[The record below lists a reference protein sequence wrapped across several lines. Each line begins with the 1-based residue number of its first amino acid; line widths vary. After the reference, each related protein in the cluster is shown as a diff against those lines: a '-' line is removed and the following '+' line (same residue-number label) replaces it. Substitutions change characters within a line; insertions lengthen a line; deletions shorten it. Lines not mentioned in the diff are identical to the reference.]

1 MRSGGHISDIAV
13 QSGPIM
19 DDIQRK
25 LALIDRQ
32 LAGGMGIWKNV
43 LATAPLFFAATG
55 LIAGI
60 LIENTID
67 LSSGF
72 WMTLLA
78 CCTIGTFLLFAGR
91 EHTIPSHVIAFAA
104 TICFL
109 CLGAIRLDSFYRP
122 RPEDIR
128 NFVSDEQKLATIRG
142 LIVTEPYTNNY
153 GFTVEP
159 NQPEDANDNANKKDK
174 SKNPKFEYKQWQFAK
189 FMHRDPSSSFYL
201 KIKEIKTVGGW
212 AKISGIVRAQ
222 VDEPTLDLQAGD
234 YIQADCW
241 LRRFSQPSNP
251 GQFNT
256 AAYLARRNVYVAA
269 FIETRESIELP
280 KSYDKS
286 TFTKLTKLK
295 RIIREKATYAL
306 LDNQSTENPSEGLL
320 QALLL
325 GYRGNI
331 DNETYEAFH
340 KTGLLH
346 LISLSGMHLG
356 ILIGIIW
363 WLCKTAGLMKY
374 TRAIICIIA
383 IGLFLLIVPP
393 RAPTVRAAII
403 GWLFCASFLFRRHS
417 SALNTLSLAAII
429 LLLIRPTQ
437 LFEAGWQLSFASVL
451 GILSFTNRIAGF
463 LHDSTNHRF
472 RRTQT
477 GEGNFAT
484 NAVKK
489 LGAAMIALFSVG
501 LAAWLGSAGILLY
514 YFYAITPLA
523 SILTVLVFPFVAGIL
538 AIGYLKMILSFLLPM
553 TAWGLGVIVTKLAG
567 ALIWIVEH
575 IAKIN
580 VSQILVGHVPI
591 APIILYYCL
600 IFFAAFVY
608 FRRPLLKRSVC
619 AVMALSLIVFLGV
632 TKWQRTHRDNL
643 ILTCLDVGHGQAI
656 LAQLPGKT
664 NLLFDAGSLS
674 RNDVGR
680 RIVVPF
686 LNYMGINNIDSI
698 VISHNDIDHI
708 NGIPE
713 IVESCEVDHIY
724 ADEAFIEGTD
734 KWGTAQFLNE
744 CLAKK
749 GLTIQRIE
757 KNLNVGREANI
768 NILWPSGPSKQN
780 TQLSDNDKSLVS
792 LIKFAGRKVLLCS
805 DIERFAQIELKRLY
819 PELKADIVVVPHHGS
834 VRTSTP
840 DFLRMLDA
848 EILLCSCGKRQYEN
862 MPDATRQ
869 RSKGK
874 QFYTPS
880 DGAISVRIGKNGMIS
895 TTTYT
900 RQK

>member
-1 MRSGGHISDIAV
+1 
-13 QSGPIM
+13 M

-91 EHTIPSHVIAFAA
+91 KHTMPSHVIAFAA

-256 AAYLARRNVYVAA
+256 AAYLARKNVFVAA
-269 FIETRESIELP
+269 SIKTRESIDLLENHG
-280 KSYDKS
+280 KGIFAKVRS
-286 TFTKLTKLK
+286 KL
-295 RIIREKATYAL
+295 RGKATHAL
-306 LDNQSTENPSEGLL
+306 LDYRSSEDPSDGLL

-331 DNETYEAFH
+331 DNETYEAFR

-346 LISLSGMHLG
+346 FISLSGMHLG

-403 GWLFCASFLFRRHS
+403 GWVFCATFLFRRHS

-429 LLLIRPTQ
+429 LLIIRPTQ
-437 LFEAGWQLSFASVL
+437 LFEASWQLSFASVL

-656 LAQLPGKT
+656 LAQLPGKA
-664 NLLFDAGSLS
+664 NIIFDAGSFF
-674 RNDVGR
+674 RKNIGR
-680 RIVVPF
+680 RILVPF
-686 LNYMGINNIDSI
+686 LNYNGINNIDAI

-713 IVESCEVDHIY
+713 IVESCEVKYIY

-744 CLAKK
+744 YLTEK
-749 GLTIQRIE
+749 GLTIQRIGE
-757 KNLNVGREANI
+757 SLYAGHEAKINV
-768 NILWPSGPSKQN
+768 LWPGEQ
-780 TQLSDNDKSLVS
+780 TGQFAQLSDNDKSLVS

-805 DIERFAQIELKRLY
+805 DIEKFAQTEVMRLY
-819 PELKADIVVVPHHGS
+819 PELKADVVVVPHHGS
-834 VRTSTP
+834 ISSLEP
-840 DFLRMLDA
+840 GFIENLDA
-848 EILLCSCGKRQYEN
+848 NILIYSCSRSQYGRIN
-862 MPDATRQ
+862 HDPRFII
-869 RSKGK
+869 RGPNNSKS
-874 QFYTPS
+874 FYTPK
-880 DGAISVRIGKNGMIS
+880 DGTIRMRIERSGTISI
-895 TTTYT
+895 TTF
-900 RQK
+900 KK

>member
-1 MRSGGHISDIAV
+1 
-13 QSGPIM
+13 M

-55 LIAGI
+55 LITGI

-72 WMTLLA
+72 WMTLLV
-78 CCTIGTFLLFAGR
+78 CCAICTFLLFANR
-91 EHTIPSHVIAFAA
+91 KYAIPSHVMAFAA

-122 RPEDIR
+122 RPDDIR
-128 NFVSDEQKLATIRG
+128 NFVSDERKLATIRG
-142 LIVTEPYTNNY
+142 LIVTKPYTNNY
-153 GFTVEP
+153 GFTVKP
-159 NQPEDANDNANKKDK
+159 NQSEEANDNANKKDK
-174 SKNPKFEYKQWQFAK
+174 SKNPKFEYKKWQFARFIHK
-189 FMHRDPSSSFYL
+189 DPSSSFYL
-201 KIKEIKTVGGW
+201 KIKEIKTIVDDW
-212 AKISGIVRAQ
+212 AKISGTVRAQ
-222 VDEPTLDLQAGD
+222 VDEPILDLQAGD

-241 LRRFSQPSNP
+241 LQRFSQPSNP
-251 GQFNT
+251 GQFNIAT
-256 AAYLARRNVYVAA
+256 YPARRNVYVAA
-269 FIETRESIELP
+269 YIKTRESIELH
-280 KSYDKS
+280 KSYDKNA
-286 TFTKLTKLK
+286 FTKLTKLK
-295 RIIREKATYAL
+295 RIIREKANYAL
-306 LDNQSTENPSEGLL
+306 SDNQSTENPSDGLL

-331 DNETYEAFH
+331 DNETYEAFR

-346 LISLSGMHLG
+346 FISLSGMHLG

-363 WLCKTAGLMKY
+363 WLCKTAGLMKRG
-374 TRAIICIIA
+374 RAIICIIA

-403 GWLFCASFLFRRHS
+403 GWVFCATFLFRRHS

-429 LLLIRPTQ
+429 LLIIRPTQ
-437 LFEAGWQLSFASVL
+437 LFEASWQLSFASVL

-463 LHDSTNHRF
+463 LHDSTNHWF
-472 RRTQT
+472 RRIRT

-489 LGAAMIALFSVG
+489 LGAAIIALLSVG
-501 LAAWLGSAGILLY
+501 LAAWSGSAGILLY

-538 AIGYLKMILSFLLPM
+538 AIGYLKIILSFLLPM
-553 TAWGLGVIVTKLAG
+553 TALGLGMIVTGLAHCLIEVVKL
-567 ALIWIVEH
+567 
-575 IAKIN
+575 IAHLDI
-580 VSQILVGHVPI
+580 SQILIGHVPI

-608 FRRPLLKRSVC
+608 FRRPLLKRAIC
-619 AVMALSLIVFLGV
+619 AVMALSLITYLGV
-632 TKWQRTHRDNL
+632 VKWQRTHRDNL

-656 LAQLPGKT
+656 LAQLPGKA
-664 NLLFDAGSLS
+664 NIIFDAGSFF
-674 RNDVGR
+674 RKNIGR
-680 RIVVPF
+680 RILVPF
-686 LNYMGINNIDSI
+686 LNYNGINNIDAI

-713 IVESCEVDHIY
+713 IVESCEVKYIY

-744 CLAKK
+744 YLTEK
-749 GLTIQRIE
+749 GLTIQRIGE
-757 KNLNVGREANI
+757 SLYAGHEAKINV
-768 NILWPSGPSKQN
+768 LWPGEQ
-780 TQLSDNDKSLVS
+780 TGQFAQLSDNDKSLVS

-805 DIERFAQIELKRLY
+805 DIEKFAQTEVMRLY
-819 PELKADIVVVPHHGS
+819 PELKADVVVVPHHGS
-834 VRTSTP
+834 ISSLEP
-840 DFLRMLDA
+840 GFIENLDA
-848 EILLCSCGKRQYEN
+848 NILIYSCSRSQYGRIN
-862 MPDATRQ
+862 HDPKFTIRGPKNPK
-869 RSKGK
+869 S
-874 QFYTPS
+874 FYTPK
-880 DGAISVRIGKNGMIS
+880 DGAIRMRIERSGTIS
-895 TTTYT
+895 ITTF
-900 RQK
+900 KK